1 MKVKIKSFNGN
12 LPNYLTLGKLYE
24 VIGNNF
30 ASGLCYILDDYND
43 PCLIYLEDC
52 SYLNGG
58 EWEIVDEHKT
68 DVSEKTIYDKT
79 VVIFNAPIGAG
90 KDVSAD
96 YMHGY
101 FQSGQRLSFKEALYE
116 DTAEYFN
123 IDIKDLTEYHSDR
136 SLKEIPSLQFPKY
149 QSDSFKQYFYSWL
162 YVIGVLLGNKYL
174 MSLGYYS
181 SREALIHVSE
191 NIIKPKYGQDYYGR
205 KFLEKVESSPE
216 RYSFASDG
224 GFRFEI
230 LPLLDAGYNVYIVHL
245 ERLGATFDND
255 SRKLLTEDDFKG
267 EDGSMKYKN
276 LNFIKM
282 DNSGSLDDLYKTITD
297 FSFDLVLNQTLDHY
311 GGNMNE
317 YEIVHL

>member
-1 MKVKIKSFNGN
+1 MSN
-12 LPNYLTLGKLYE
+12 
-24 VIGNNF
+24 
-30 ASGLCYILDDYND
+30 
-43 PCLIYLEDC
+43 
-52 SYLNGG
+52 
-58 EWEIVDEHKT
+58 KT
-68 DVSEKTIYDKT
+68 NVSDKTI
-79 VVIFNAPIGAG
+79 VIFNAPPNAG

-96 YMHGY
+96 YMYNY

-116 DTAEYFN
+116 DTAEYFD
-123 IDIKDLTEYHSDR
+123 IDVNDLIEYHSDR
-136 SLKEIPSLQFPKY
+136 ELKEQASELFPKY

-191 NIIKPKYGQDYYGR
+191 NIIKPKLGKDYYGR
-205 KFLEKVESSPE
+205 KFLEKVENSPE

-230 LPLLDAGYNVYIVHL
+230 LPLLDAGYNVYIVQL

-276 LNFIKM
+276 LKFIKM
-282 DNSGSLDDLYKTITD
+282 DNNGSLYDLYKTITD
-297 FSFDLVLNQTLDHY
+297 FSFDLVLNQTLNHY
-311 GGNMNE
+311 GGYAENV
-317 YEIVHL
+317 YEVIYT